1 MTKWL
6 SALKSVYKITNVNML
21 QSEENQYIDLLRTIN
36 ESGDVR
42 MTRGVDADGAR
53 LSTKSIFGV

>member
-1 MTKWL
+1 
-6 SALKSVYKITNVNML
+6 ML